1 MNNPIIDTENLP
13 LWTASAV
20 IIALLALVVAFAG
33 IYRTHI
39 VIVGTQS
46 EVLSLNKKIE
56 SLSAR
61 GVAQAPAAAPAV
73 PAKP

>member
-1 MNNPIIDTENLP
+1 MNTPIIDSQNVP

-20 IIALLALVVAFAG
+20 ILSLLALVVAFAG

-56 SLSAR
+56 NLSAR
-61 GVAQAPAAAPAV
+61 RGAPAPAPAA